1 MKNVVITGGTGFIGK
16 RLTCLLQSKGYS
28 VKVLTR
34 NRKKSEESSVY
45 SFWDI
50 EKQMIDA
57 HLIQNA
63 HFIIHLA
70 GEGIADKRWTKK
82 YKTQILESRTKS
94 LQFIYNT
101 LEKNKN
107 SVEAVISAS
116 GVNIYGTETTSKI
129 FTEEDL
135 PAKDFLGEVC
145 VAWENAARQFLKQ
158 KIRTVILRTGIV
170 LDDSGGALPK
180 MAFPFRFGLGCVLG
194 NGKQYMPWISLN
206 DLCNL
211 YLYAIENN
219 QLAGEYNAVIND
231 GTTNEMFSRFI
242 AEVYNKK
249 IILPAVPAFLLR
261 LFLGRMSVLLLK
273 GSRVDNKK
281 LKQSGFIFYDE
292 NLKELLSR
300 ILK

>member
-16 RLTCLLQSKGYS
+16 RLTLLLQRKGYS

-34 NRKKSEESSVY
+34 NNEKSKESSIY

-50 EKQMIDA
+50 EKQIIDVN
-57 HLIQNA
+57 LIQNA

-82 YKTQILESRTKS
+82 YKIQLIESRIKP
-94 LQFIYNT
+94 LELIYNT
-101 LEKNKN
+101 LENNKN
-107 SVEAVISAS
+107 SVESIISAS
-116 GVNIYGTETTSKI
+116 GVNIYGTLSSSKV

-135 PAKDFLGEVC
+135 PANDFLGEVC
-145 VAWENAARQFLKQ
+145 VAWENAAKQFVEQ
-158 KIRTVILRTGIV
+158 KIRTVIVRTGIV

-180 MAFPFRFGLGCVLG
+180 MAFLFRFGLGCQLG

-219 QLAGEYNAVIND
+219 QLAGEYNAVIDD
-231 GTTNEMFSRFI
+231 GTTNETFSRFI
-242 AEVYNKK
+242 AEVYRKK
-249 IILPAVPAFLLR
+249 IILPAIPAFMLR
-261 LFLGRMSVLLLK
+261 LFLGKMSDLLLQ

-281 LKQSGFIFYDE
+281 LKQTGFIFYDE
-292 NLKELLSR
+292 NLKIVLNR